1 MNSRESGLGAG
12 DSTERMKRA
21 PSPEPRAPSR
31 LPRQVKLFGW
41 VSLLNDFASEM
52 IYPLLPAFI
61 TGVLGGGAQALG
73 ALDGAA
79 EFAAAFVKLG
89 AGRLADRARL
99 RGPMIVLGYFIAVVV
114 RPVIAVTGAAWQ
126 VIGLRVVDRLGKGL
140 RTPPR
145 DAVIADVTPA
155 ELRGRA
161 FGLQRGMDHAGA
173 VLGPILA
180 WWLLASGSANVRTVI
195 GASVAPGVLVLLLAI
210 WAARDGGGRG
220 RTGEAAPYTNQPPPT
235 SRNLPQPSRTFPLLA
250 ISSFYLLRM
259 PDTLIILRSQELG
272 VPVAIVP
279 LLWAAVHV
287 VRSSSSFLGG
297 AASDRLGPGRTM
309 WAGWLVYAVLAAGMA
324 RAGTAAAAWGLFLA
338 LGLVSG
344 LTESPERALVAR
356 LAGRHQGSGFGAYHG
371 ITGFAALV
379 GGVALGAVFQRYG
392 AVTAFLGSAAGGV
405 GVGVGWPGVGG
416 GGGAWVAGVSSGSRR
431 VIGAS
436 MSRS

>member
-1 MNSRESGLGAG
+1 MHRGA
-12 DSTERMKRA
+12 A
-21 PSPEPRAPSR
+21 PPPSPW

-52 IYPLLPAFI
+52 IYPLLPAFV
-61 TGVLGGGAQALG
+61 TGVLGAGPQALG

-89 AGRLADRARL
+89 AGRLADRVPL

-114 RPVIAVTGAAWQ
+114 RPVIAITGAAWQ

-145 DAVIADVTPA
+145 DALIADVTSA
-155 ELRGRA
+155 GLRGRA

-195 GASVAPGVLVLLLAI
+195 GWSLLPGVVVLALAL
-210 WAARDGGGRG
+210 WAVDDGRRRQKAADAQP
-220 RTGEAAPYTNQPPPT
+220 RTDPLPPSTALYRPLPPP
-235 SRNLPQPSRTFPLLA
+235 LFA
-250 ISSFYLLRM
+250 ISAFYLFRM

-272 VPVAIVP
+272 VPVAVVP

-309 WAGWLVYAVLAAGMA
+309 WVGWLVYAVLAAGMA

-356 LAGRHQGSGFGAYHG
+356 LAGTHQGSGFGAYHG

-379 GGVALGAVFQRYG
+379 GGVALGGVFQRYG
-392 AVTAFLGSAAGGV
+392 AATAFLASAMGGLALVLAWPVLLRAG
-405 GVGVGWPGVGG
+405 W
-416 GGGAWVAGVSSGSRR
+416 RE
-431 VIGAS
+431 
-436 MSRS
+436 

>member
-1 MNSRESGLGAG
+1 
-12 DSTERMKRA
+12 
-21 PSPEPRAPSR
+21 
-31 LPRQVKLFGW
+31 VKLFGW

-52 IYPLLPAFI
+52 IYPLLPAFV

-89 AGRLADRARL
+89 AGRLADRVPL

-145 DAVIADVTPA
+145 DALIADVTPA

-195 GASVAPGVLVLLLAI
+195 GASIVPGVVVLVLAL
-210 WAARDGGGRG
+210 WAVEDGRRRQKAADVQGR
-220 RTGEAAPYTNQPPPT
+220 ADPLPPST
-235 SRNLPQPSRTFPLLA
+235 ALSRPLPAPLLA
-250 ISSFYLLRM
+250 ISAFYLLRM

-297 AASDRLGPGRTM
+297 AASDRLGPARTM
-309 WAGWLVYAVLAAGMA
+309 WAGWLVYALLAAGMA

-356 LAGRHQGSGFGAYHG
+356 LAGARQGSGFGVYHG
-371 ITGFAALV
+371 ITGLAALV
-379 GGVALGAVFQRYG
+379 GGVALGGVFQRYG
-392 AVTAFLGSAAGGV
+392 AATAFFASAAGGLALV
-405 GVGVGWPGVGG
+405 AAWPILARAGW
-416 GGGAWVAGVSSGSRR
+416 RE
-431 VIGAS
+431 
-436 MSRS
+436 

>member
-1 MNSRESGLGAG
+1 
-12 DSTERMKRA
+12 MKNRD
-21 PSPEPRAPSR
+21 APSR

-52 IYPLLPAFI
+52 IYPLLPAFV

-79 EFAAAFVKLG
+79 EFAAAVVKLG
-89 AGRLADRARL
+89 AGRLADRTSR
-99 RGPMIVLGYFIAVVV
+99 RGPLIVLGYLIAVVV

-145 DAVIADVTPA
+145 DALIADVTPV

-173 VLGPILA
+173 V
-180 WWLLASGSANVRTVI
+180 I
-195 GASVAPGVLVLLLAI
+195 GWSIVPGVAVLVLAS
-210 WAARDGGGRG
+210 WAVRDGAATGGSG
-220 RTGEAAPYTNQPPPT
+220 RQQAANASEPMPPSAAL
-235 SRNLPQPSRTFPLLA
+235 SRLLSPPLLA
-250 ISSFYLLRM
+250 ISFFYLLRM

-297 AASDRLGPGRTM
+297 AASDRLGPGQTM
-309 WAGWLVYAVLAAGMA
+309 WVGWLVYAMLAAGMA
-324 RAGTAAAAWGLFLA
+324 RAGTAAAAWGLLLA

-356 LAGRHQGSGFGAYHG
+356 LAGTHQGSGFGTYHG

-379 GGVALGAVFQRYG
+379 GGVALGGVFQRYG
-392 AVTAFLGSAAGGV
+392 AATAFLASAAGGLMLV
-405 GVGVGWPGVGG
+405 LGWPL
-416 GGGAWVAGVSSGSRR
+416 VSRN
-431 VIGAS
+431 AS
-436 MSRS
+436 PQVRG